1 MGYGYEETFE
11 LNGERI
17 KTTVTYDAKVIEN
30 HLSSFL
36 APSSNHQTK
45 LIGFDA
51 EWFLHICLPGGP
63 VFYRP
68 KCATI
73 QLCDGHTC
81 LIIQLNH
88 FNSFESWYYDSVHK
102 SLLNFLRLPN
112 FTFVGVGIKENLA
125 KLEMQYGF
133 GCRNA
138 VELGPLAASV
148 MNSPRLSFCGV
159 DELAYVVCKL
169 DLRNYRPLTTAFDWG
184 WYPLSKE
191 LAKLATLNVYS
202 YYKIGSKLL
211 QCDVVGGGNN
221 VVNGSSHAATKKRKR
236 KKVEN
241 KRINEKD
248 IDTNT
253 KKKKWKKFK
262 AVKVYNTR
270 SRVRIQKSL

>member
-1 MGYGYEETFE
+1 MAYIGSFE
-11 LNGERI
+11 LSGVQI
-17 KTTVTYDAKVIEN
+17 KTRATSDEKEIEK

-36 APSSNHQTK
+36 HPSNNHRTK
-45 LIGFDA
+45 VIGFDA
-51 EWFLHICLPGGP
+51 EWLLFDATEPES
-63 VFYRP
+63 VTKS

-125 KLEMQYGF
+125 KLEKQYGF

-148 MNSPRLSFCGV
+148 MNSPRLSLCGV

>member
-1 MGYGYEETFE
+1 MAYIGSFD
-11 LNGERI
+11 LNGVQI
-17 KTTVTYDAKVIEN
+17 KTRATSDEKEIEK
-30 HLSSFL
+30 HLLSFL
-36 APSSNHQTK
+36 HPSNNHRTK
-45 LIGFDA
+45 VIGFDA
-51 EWFLHICLPGGP
+51 EWLLFDATEPETITKS
-63 VFYRP
+63 

-125 KLEMQYGF
+125 KLEKQYGF

-138 VELGPLAASV
+138 VELGPLVASV
-148 MNSPRLSFCGV
+148 MNSPRLSLCGV

-169 DLRNYRPLTTAFDWG
+169 DLRKYRPSTTAFDWG

-202 YYKIGSKLL
+202 YYYKIGSKLL
-211 QCDVVGGGNN
+211 QCDVHVVGGGNN
-221 VVNGSSHAATKKRKR
+221 VVNGSSHAATKC
-236 KKVEN
+236 
-241 KRINEKD
+241 
-248 IDTNT
+248 
-253 KKKKWKKFK
+253 
-262 AVKVYNTR
+262 
-270 SRVRIQKSL
+270 

>member
-1 MGYGYEETFE
+1 MAYVGSFE
-11 LNGERI
+11 LNGVQI
-17 KTTVTYDAKVIEN
+17 KTRATSDEKEVEK

-36 APSSNHQTK
+36 RSSNNHRTK
-45 LIGFDA
+45 VIGFDA
-51 EWFLHICLPGGP
+51 EWLLFDGTEPETITKS
-63 VFYRP
+63 

-211 QCDVVGGGNN
+211 QCDVVGG
-221 VVNGSSHAATKKRKR
+221 SSHAATRKRKR
-236 KKVEN
+236 KKVEKKN
-241 KRINEKD
+241 VESKRINEKD
-248 IDTNT
+248 IDFNT
-253 KKKKWKKFK
+253 KKKKKKK
-262 AVKVYNTR
+262 WIKLNAVKVYNTR
-270 SRVRIQKSL
+270 SRVGIQKSL

>member
-1 MGYGYEETFE
+1 
-11 LNGERI
+11 L
-17 KTTVTYDAKVIEN
+17 
-30 HLSSFL
+30 
-36 APSSNHQTK
+36 
-45 LIGFDA
+45 
-51 EWFLHICLPGGP
+51 
-63 VFYRP
+63 
-68 KCATI
+68 
-73 QLCDGHTC
+73 
-81 LIIQLNH
+81 
-88 FNSFESWYYDSVHK
+88 ES
-102 SLLNFLRLPN
+102 
-112 FTFVGVGIKENLA
+112 KENFA
-125 KLEMQYGF
+125 KLEKQYGF

-138 VELGPLAASV
+138 VEVGPLAASV
-148 MNSPRLSFCGV
+148 MNSPRLSLCGV

-169 DLRNYRPLTTAFDWG
+169 DLRKYRPSTTAFDWG

-202 YYKIGSKLL
+202 YYYKIGSKLL
-211 QCDVVGGGNN
+211 QCDVHVVGGGNN

-253 KKKKWKKFK
+253 KKKNKKKWKKFK